1 MSVSMLMKT
10 PPMIK
15 PTPDPGSSTL
25 PTPKPLKAKTESFL
39 VEVFSAIQGE
49 GPIVGTRQIFIRYLG
64 CHIQCAYCDTPATH
78 TKQRQ
83 CRVEKTPGIRDF
95 EPLANPV
102 AHSDLM
108 AAIDQLESFEG
119 LHDSISITGGEPLQH
134 LRSLKGLIPLLNP
147 RFQLYLETDGILHQA
162 LAQVADDF
170 QWIGMDMKLP
180 SATGLQPY
188 WEEHKQFLKIAAQSQ
203 SEVFVKLVVSQKTPA
218 EEIQQAID
226 IVAAEDPGILLVIQP
241 VTPYGIVRHPPT
253 PEQILQWQTL
263 AKQKLHHVRVIP
275 QTHKMMG
282 QI

>member
-10 PPMIK
+10 PNTSSVPSSIK
-15 PTPDPGSSTL
+15 VKD
-25 PTPKPLKAKTESFL
+25 ESFL

-83 CRVEKTPGIRDF
+83 CRVERTPGVRDF

-102 AHSDLM
+102 SHETLLQ
-108 AAIDQLESFEG
+108 AIDQLEPFPG

-134 LRSLKGLIPLLNP
+134 LRSLKGLIPLLKP
-147 RFQLYLETDGILHQA
+147 RFSLYLETDGILHQA
-162 LAQVADDF
+162 LAEVADDF
-170 QWIGMDMKLP
+170 DWIGMDMKLP

-188 WEEHKQFLKIAAQSQ
+188 WQEHTQFLRVAVQSR
-203 SEVFVKLVVSQKTPA
+203 SAVFVKLVVSQKTPD
-218 EEIQQAID
+218 EEIQQAVSI
-226 IVAAEDPGILLVIQP
+226 IAAEDPNTLLVIQP

-253 PEQILQWQTL
+253 PEQILRWQTL
-263 AKQKLHHVRVIP
+263 AKAELKQVRVIP

>member
-1 MSVSMLMKT
+1 MLTDTVTDPVEKKPLRSRSVS
-10 PPMIK
+10 
-15 PTPDPGSSTL
+15 
-25 PTPKPLKAKTESFL
+25 PKDESFL

-83 CRVEKTPGIRDF
+83 CRVERTPGQRDF
-95 EPLANPV
+95 APLSNPV
-102 AHSDLM
+102 GHGDLM
-108 AAIDQLESFEG
+108 EAIDQLEQFQG

-134 LRSLKGLIPLLNP
+134 LRSLKGLIQRLKP
-147 RFQLYLETDGILHQA
+147 RFKLYLETDGILYEA
-162 LAQVADDF
+162 LKEVANDF
-170 QWIGMDMKLP
+170 HWIGMDMKLP

-188 WEEHKQFLKIAAQSQ
+188 WEEHRAFLRVAARSQ
-203 SEVFVKLVVSQKTPA
+203 SEVFVKLVVSKDTPDS
-218 EEIQQAID
+218 EIQQALD
-226 IVAAEDPGILLVIQP
+226 IMAAEAPDTLLVIQP

-253 PEQILQWQTL
+253 PEQTLRWQAL
-263 AKQKLHHVRVIP
+263 AKQQLAQVRVIP

>member
-1 MSVSMLMKT
+1 MSVSPAPKIASSSSDAT
-10 PPMIK
+10 AQGASPP
-15 PTPDPGSSTL
+15 P
-25 PTPKPLKAKTESFL
+25 KTESYL

-83 CRVEKTPGIRDF
+83 CRVERTPGLRDF
-95 EPLANPV
+95 EPMANPV

-108 AAIDQLESFEG
+108 TAIDQLEHFAG

-134 LRSLKGLIPLLNP
+134 LRSLNGLIPLLKP
-147 RFQLYLETDGILHQA
+147 RFSLYLETDGILYDA
-162 LAQVADDF
+162 LAVVADEFD
-170 QWIGMDMKLP
+170 WIGMDMKLP

-188 WEEHKQFLKIAAQSQ
+188 WEEHQKFLAIAARSQSQ
-203 SEVFVKLVVSQKTPA
+203 VFVKLVVSQKTPDS
-218 EEIQQAID
+218 EIQQAID
-226 IVAAEDPGILLVIQP
+226 IIAAEDPSLLLVIQP

-253 PEQILQWQTL
+253 PEQILRWQGL
-263 AKQKLHHVRVIP
+263 AKQSLKNVRVIP
-275 QTHKMMG
+275 QTHKIMG